1 MTGLIVGIVVF
12 VVAIFVLRAIG
23 AWMLRI
29 DEVIKGLQANNT
41 YLKGIHEE
49 LKKANEDRLTE

>member
-1 MTGLIVGIVVF
+1 MTQLIIGIVVF
-12 VVAIFVLRAIG
+12 IVAILILRALG

-49 LKKANEDRLTE
+49 LKKANKDRLTE